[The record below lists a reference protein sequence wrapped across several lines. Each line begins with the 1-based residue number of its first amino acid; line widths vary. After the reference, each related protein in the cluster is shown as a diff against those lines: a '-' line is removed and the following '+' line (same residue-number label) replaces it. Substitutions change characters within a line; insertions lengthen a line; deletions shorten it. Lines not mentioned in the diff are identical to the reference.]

1 MILIG
6 LGANLDGKYGSAA
19 ECLNA
24 APALFAAKNVDVV
37 AMSSLWKSAPVP
49 VSDQPW
55 YHNAVCA
62 VETALLPHDLLMVL
76 SEIENETGRV
86 RHKQNEARVLDLD
99 LLAYHNEIIESDILL
114 CPHPRLH
121 ERAFVLRPL
130 QEVAPDWGHPVSGQL
145 VEDMIKVMPEGQ
157 EIERCTHDF
166 F

>member
-1 MILIG
+1 MIFIG

-24 APALFAAKNVDVV
+24 APALFAAKNIDVI

-55 YHNAVCA
+55 YHNAVCS
-62 VETALLPHDLLMVL
+62 VDTLLSPHDLLAVL

-86 RHKQNEARVLDLD
+86 RHKQNEARILDLD
-99 LLAYHNEIIESDILL
+99 LLAYHNEIIETDILS

-121 ERAFVLRPL
+121 ERAFVLYPL
-130 QEVAPDWGHPVSGQL
+130 QEIVPDWVHPVLGQP
-145 VEDMIKVMPEGQ
+145 VSDMMNVMPEGQ
-157 EIERCTHDF
+157 EIERCKS
-166 F
+166 